1 MVAGEPLRRVGA
13 PTPRLLRSPPL
24 AKVQSHSHHLLR
36 QVLFAYLAVPPCL
49 VELVVIAILHHSLL
63 HCVVHNP
70 CHPISRASASENSSS
85 ESYPEA
91 GADGRGDLA
100 GGEVGEGERGGA
112 RSVLPLVPEGP
123 APNALSLFL
132 STTLGE
138 GGGGPPPL
146 GAGLR
151 CSCFRLPDFGGLR
164 PKFFMVNLSGLPPF
178 PTLVHPSDDSLGRG
192 CCACWCCECA
202 CDAAAGAAAAAGG
215 ATGGAA
221 KVAVG

>member
-1 MVAGEPLRRVGA
+1 M
-13 PTPRLLRSPPL
+13 
-24 AKVQSHSHHLLR
+24 
-36 QVLFAYLAVPPCL
+36 
-49 VELVVIAILHHSLL
+49 
-63 HCVVHNP
+63 
-70 CHPISRASASENSSS
+70 
-85 ESYPEA
+85 
-91 GADGRGDLA
+91 
-100 GGEVGEGERGGA
+100 GEGERGGA

-178 PTLVHPSDDSLGRG
+178 PTLVHPSGDSLGRG